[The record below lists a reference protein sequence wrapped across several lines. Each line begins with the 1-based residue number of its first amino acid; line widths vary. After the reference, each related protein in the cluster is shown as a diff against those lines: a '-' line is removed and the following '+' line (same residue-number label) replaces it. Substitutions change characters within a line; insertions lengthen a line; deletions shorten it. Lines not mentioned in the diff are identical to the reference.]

1 MVDLKNYNTRIA
13 LMLIVF
19 LGFTLAITAQMFNL
33 QVFKHRHY
41 VSLAMANQQ
50 GYRELEPRRGEIFIK
65 DLHSGT
71 DFRVATNTTL
81 DTIFADP
88 SLVEDE
94 VFIGDQI
101 APLLFD
107 VDLALRAEEQRL
119 RDQRKTLPAD
129 LSEEELSEILKP
141 KTLEELKREFR
152 DDLVTKLGQQI
163 RPQIILYQNPPDSI
177 REGVRRLA
185 LRGIEIRDRDIIA
198 FPPEIIDARRHA
210 EVLSSIVGI
219 DENRLSRLLE
229 GRNRYVVLATKIDP
243 DASEKIREMV
253 RLDRTAF
260 RGLGFEQRTYRFYP
274 ENSLAAQ
281 VLGFVSSGVGSYGI
295 EAYFDSILKGEKG
308 IFQTMLDGAGRQ
320 ITVGDDTLIQPA
332 QDGSNVFLSL
342 DRSIQLETERLLRD
356 YVIATR
362 SDAGQVIVMNPK
374 TGEIM
379 AMAHFPTFNPNE
391 FWTALDTEEIF
402 LEEED
407 YAKIERVVRG
417 GAEEVYLVN
426 NRLTD
431 DKIQL
436 LPVTSELTGEE
447 FFEKFKND
455 VGSAVYRN
463 RIVQDLF
470 EPGSIFKPITMAV
483 AIDSEIV
490 GPNTT
495 FNDSGPIFVD
505 NFRINNALNRNYG
518 VITMTQALETSN
530 NVAMSWLSRQIGRNL
545 FHNYMMQFGLNRR
558 TDVEFLNEHTGR
570 VRPFTSWAESELVTH
585 SFGQGFTMTPIQM
598 VTAISTIANGGV
610 LMQPTIV
617 DRIEHS
623 NGKTEEN
630 RPVTVRRVV
639 SQKTA
644 DTISAMMVSTVDR
657 GQSASIRIPGYS
669 VAGKTGTS
677 QTYRNGR
684 PLSGAG
690 TTIASFVGFAPAS
703 DPRFVILVKMD
714 RPKTS
719 PWADSTAMPL
729 FNDLTRFLLQ
739 YFAIPPDR
747 P

>member
-19 LGFTLAITAQMFNL
+19 MGFTLAIAAQMFNL
-33 QVFKHRHY
+33 QVFKHKHY

-88 SLVEDE
+88 SLIDDE
-94 VFIGDQI
+94 VFIGDEI
-101 APLLFD
+101 APLLFNAE
-107 VDLALRAEEQRL
+107 LALRQEEQRL

-129 LSEEELSEILKP
+129 LTEEELAEVLKP
-141 KTLEELKREFR
+141 KSLEELKVEFR
-152 DDLVTKLGQQI
+152 DELVTKMGQEV
-163 RPQIILYQNPPDSI
+163 RPQIILYQNPPDNI

-185 LRGIEIRDRDIIA
+185 LRGVEIRDRDIVA
-198 FPPEIIDARRHA
+198 FPPQIADARIYA
-210 EVLSSIVGI
+210 ERLSSVIGI
-219 DENRLSRLLE
+219 DENRLARLLE
-229 GRNRYVVLATKIDP
+229 GRNRYVVLATKIEP
-243 DASEKIREMV
+243 SASEKLREMV
-253 RLDRTAF
+253 RLERTAF
-260 RGLGFEQRTYRFYP
+260 RGIGFEQRTYRFYP

-281 VLGFVSSGVGSYGI
+281 VLGFIGSDGGAYGV
-295 EAYFDSILKGEKG
+295 EAYYDSILRGEKG
-308 IFQTMLDGAGRQ
+308 IFQTKLDGAGRQ

-332 QDGSNVFLSL
+332 KDGANVFLSI

-362 SDAGQVIVMNPK
+362 SDAGQVVIMNPK

-379 AMAHFPTFNPNE
+379 AMAHFPTFDPNE

-402 LEEED
+402 LEQED
-407 YAKIERVVRG
+407 YSRIERINRG
-417 GAEEVYLVN
+417 GTEEVYLVN

-431 DKIQL
+431 DKLQL
-436 LPVTSELTGEE
+436 LPVQSELTGEE
-447 FFEKFKND
+447 YFEKFKNN
-455 VGSAVYRN
+455 VGGVVYRN
-463 RIVQDLF
+463 KVVQDLF
-470 EPGSIFKPITMAV
+470 EPGSIFKPITMSV

-490 GPNTT
+490 NANTT

-505 NFRINNALNRNYG
+505 NFRINNALNKNYG

-530 NVAMSWLSRQIGRNL
+530 NVAMAWLSRQIGRNL
-545 FHNYMMQFGLNRR
+545 FHNYMMQYGLNRR
-558 TDVEFLNEHTGR
+558 TDIEFLNEHTGR

-598 VTAISTIANGGV
+598 VTAIASIANGGV
-610 LMQPTIV
+610 LMQPSIV
-617 DRIEHS
+617 NRIEHS
-623 NGKTEEN
+623 DGKVEES

-644 DTISAMMVSTVDR
+644 DTITAMMVSTVDR
-657 GQSASIRIPGYS
+657 GQSNTIRIPGYS

-729 FNDLTRFLLQ
+729 FDELTRFLLQ